1 MYVPLHNHFE
11 NGTVGFSLLNIK
23 DAVKKFKISN
33 IKAAAVTDTMS
44 LSAIMYFYNEC
55 ISNNIKPLL
64 GMEAIIKDND
74 DMNYTLTLIAKNK
87 VGYSNLLYL
96 HNYSYLNNI
105 NYIPE
110 DILIDNYPKLYMGP

>member
-44 LSAIMYFYNEC
+44 LSAIMYFYNE
-55 ISNNIKPLL
+55 
-64 GMEAIIKDND
+64 
-74 DMNYTLTLIAKNK
+74 
-87 VGYSNLLYL
+87 
-96 HNYSYLNNI
+96 
-105 NYIPE
+105 
-110 DILIDNYPKLYMGP
+110 